1 MIDTPTDADQVAARW
16 LAEEEAILAKL
27 LKPGLAT
34 RAQLA
39 GSSGMDFFK
48 NIREGRF
55 PPPPFA
61 ETFNC
66 VEISMKSGEVVFQGR
81 PERRY
86 CNPMGQI
93 HGGWF
98 ATLLDTAVGCAVH
111 SILPAGKGYTTLEL
125 KINMVRA
132 LTDQVSVVRAEG
144 RIVHAGRQ
152 VATAEG
158 RIVGPDGK
166 LYAHATTTCMI
177 FDLPSQ

>member
-1 MIDTPTDADQVAARW
+1 MADTQSDVDQVAARW
-16 LAEEEAILAKL
+16 LAEEEAIRAKL
-27 LKPGLAT
+27 IETGIASHD
-34 RAQLA
+34 QLA
-39 GSSGMDFFK
+39 SFAGVPFFAG
-48 NIREGRF
+48 IREGKL

-66 VEISMKSGEVVFQGR
+66 IAIRVDHGDVVFQGR
-81 PERRY
+81 PDRRFY
-86 CNPMGQI
+86 NPMGQV

-111 SILPAGKGYTTLEL
+111 STLPVGKGYTTLEL
-125 KINMVRA
+125 KVNMVRA
-132 LTDQVSVVRAEG
+132 LTDRVPVVRAEG

-177 FDLPSQ
+177 FDHLSH